1 MSPHF
6 RVLLFLSMAILAF
19 LFGLLYPFPHP

>member
-6 RVLLFLSMAILAF
+6 RVLLLGALAVLAF
-19 LFGLLYPFPHP
+19 LFGLLYPFHPM